1 MEEFYSMI
9 KSLVSTTPND
19 MELGGVVRELVWK
32 IENDSQSEL
41 EQISEDNQITIFDVI
56 SEEEKL

>member
-56 SEEEKL
+56 SEEEKS

>member
-19 MELGGVVRELVWK
+19 MELGGIVRELVWK
-32 IENDSQSEL
+32 IENDSRSEL

-56 SEEEKL
+56 SEEEKS

>member
-19 MELGGVVRELVWK
+19 MELGGVVRELIWK

-56 SEEEKL
+56 SEEEKS